1 MIIKNEPAYQKA
13 IEKLKQDQEFI
24 NSEKK
29 RFEDMGLNSEQIK
42 MAIQPLISFH
52 EQLKAEVESYEKI
65 KRGSFNPIYKFTDIG
80 KTLIA
85 YRIYLGMTQAELA
98 NKLGVSESQVSRD
111 ERHEYYGATTE
122 KIETVMEAMGMK
134 ATINIEIDGEL
145 GA

>member
-1 MIIKNEPAYQKA
+1 MGNLVNYSDLVER
-13 IEKLKQDQEFI
+13 I
-24 NSEKK
+24 NDVFLISSYHC
-29 RFEDMGLNSEQIK
+29 FEEMGLNSEQIK
-42 MAIQPLISFH
+42 LAIQPLFSFH
-52 EQLKAEVESYEKI
+52 EQLKAEVEYYEKI

-122 KIETVMEAMGMK
+122 KIETIMEAMGMK
-134 ATINIEIDGEL
+134 AIINIEIDGAV

>member
-1 MIIKNEPAYQKA
+1 MIKNEPAYLKA
-13 IEKLKQDQEFI
+13 VEKLEQDLEFI
-24 NSEKK
+24 TSERN
-29 RFEDMGLNSEQIK
+29 RFEEMGLNSEQIK
-42 MAIQPLISFH
+42 LAIQPLFSFH
-52 EQLKAEVESYEKI
+52 EQLKAEVEYYEKI

-122 KIETVMEAMGMK
+122 KIETVMESMGMK
-134 ATINIEIDGEL
+134 AIINIEINGK

>member
-1 MIIKNEPAYQKA
+1 MIKNEPAYQKA
-13 IEKLKQDQEFI
+13 VEKLKQDQEFI
-24 NSEKK
+24 ASEKR
-29 RFEDMGLNSEQIK
+29 RFEEMGLNSEQIK
-42 MAIQPLISFH
+42 LAIQPLFSFH
-52 EQLKAEVESYEKI
+52 EQLKAEVEYYEKI

-122 KIETVMEAMGMK
+122 KIETVMESMGMK
-134 ATINIEIDGEL
+134 ATIHIEIDGKL

>member
-1 MIIKNEPAYQKA
+1 MIKNEPAYQKA
-13 IEKLKQDQEFI
+13 VEKLKQDQEFI
-24 NSEKK
+24 TSEKH
-29 RFEDMGLNSEQIK
+29 RFEKLGLNSEQIN

-52 EQLKAEVESYEKI
+52 EQLKAEVEYYEKI

-134 ATINIEIDGEL
+134 ATINIEVDGEL

>member
-1 MIIKNEPAYQKA
+1 MIKNELAYQKA
-13 IEKLKQDQEFI
+13 VEKLRQDQEFI
-24 NSEKK
+24 RSERN
-29 RFEDMGLNSEQIK
+29 RFEKMGLTPEQTN

-52 EQLKAEVESYEKI
+52 EQLKAEVEYYEKI

-98 NKLGVSESQVSRD
+98 NRLGVSEPQVSRD

-134 ATINIEIDGEL
+134 ATINIEIDGAL

>member
-1 MIIKNEPAYQKA
+1 MIKNEPAYQKA
-13 IEKLKQDQEFI
+13 VEKLKQDQEFI
-24 NSEKK
+24 ASEKK

-42 MAIQPLISFH
+42 LAIQPLFSFH
-52 EQLKAEVESYEKI
+52 EQLKAEIEYYEKI

-122 KIETVMEAMGMK
+122 KIETVMESMGMK
-134 ATINIEIDGEL
+134 ATINIEIDGKL

>member
-1 MIIKNEPAYQKA
+1 
-13 IEKLKQDQEFI
+13 
-24 NSEKK
+24 
-29 RFEDMGLNSEQIK
+29 

-52 EQLKAEVESYEKI
+52 EQLKAEVEYYEKI

-85 YRIYLGMTQAELA
+85 FRIYLGMTQSELA
-98 NKLGVSESQVSRD
+98 SKLGVKESQVSRD

-134 ATINIEIDGEL
+134 TTINIEFDSPI

>member
-1 MIIKNEPAYQKA
+1 MIKNELAYQKA
-13 IEKLKQDQEFI
+13 VEKLKQDQEFI
-24 NSEKK
+24 NSEKD
-29 RFEDMGLNSEQIK
+29 RFEKMGLTPEQTK

-52 EQLKAEVESYEKI
+52 EQLKAEVEYYEKI
-65 KRGSFNPIYKFTDIG
+65 KRGSFIPIYKFTDIG

-85 YRIYLGMTQAELA
+85 YRIYLGMTQAKLA

-134 ATINIEIDGEL
+134 VTINIELDGAI

>member
-1 MIIKNEPAYQKA
+1 MIKNESAYQKA
-13 IEKLKQDQEFI
+13 VEKLKQDQEFI
-24 NSEKK
+24 SSEKN
-29 RFEDMGLNSEQIK
+29 RFEEMGLNSEQIK

-52 EQLKAEVESYEKI
+52 EQLKAEVEYYERI
-65 KRGSFNPIYKFTDIG
+65 KRGSFNPVYKFTDIG

-98 NKLGVSESQVSRD
+98 KKLGVSESQVSRD

-122 KIETVMEAMGMK
+122 KIEDVMDAMGMRY
-134 ATINIEIDGEL
+134 TINIEIVGEL